1 MFGLGVGE
9 IVVILFIALIVIGP
23 KKLPGLAKG
32 LGKGMR
38 EFQNA
43 AKGITDSVSNP
54 VNEVKNEIQNTK
66 DQLNPLKNQSQTIA
80 NNDNKE
86 GEDIASEDG
95 DVSPDHVTT
104 QDKNQTSS

>member
-66 DQLNPLKNQSQTIA
+66 DQLNPLNNQSRNVVTDDQQVS
-80 NNDNKE
+80 
-86 GEDIASEDG
+86 EDIASEDG

-104 QDKNQTSS
+104 QDKNQTPT